1 MTIAGPSVSK
11 RVKSIELRRQRD
23 ARTAS
28 RSRPVPR
35 DEAAAE
41 VLRKPLEAGR
51 AKAGYLRKRG
61 ARAGSVAR

>member
-1 MTIAGPSVSK
+1 MSK

-41 VLRKPLEAGR
+41 VLRKLLEAGR
-51 AKAGYLRKRG
+51 AKSSYLRKR
-61 ARAGSVAR
+61 AAKTDAMPR